1 MLTKKRLLAAA
12 TLLAG
17 FLSASTQ
24 STFANTITPGQSGI
38 APDIFNGSLGSPAS
52 TVTSTG
58 SGNLS
63 NGATYTD
70 YVIKGNVYG
79 ANDLSYVFVL
89 NAGNAGA
96 IINSLSYSSFAGL
109 TQLDV
114 GICENITNGGGCT
127 GQGKAGTAPTSI
139 AWSADGSTVTFTYP
153 GLTGSLNF
161 LAGIIM
167 TNSENFVR
175 GANICMNGNVC
186 SGGFQPAHAPGPIV
200 GAGLPG
206 LVMACGGLLA
216 LARRRRRLV
225 A

>member
-1 MLTKKRLLAAA
+1 M
-12 TLLAG
+12 
-17 FLSASTQ
+17 
-24 STFANTITPGQSGI
+24 
-38 APDIFNGSLGSPAS
+38 
-52 TVTSTG
+52 
-58 SGNLS
+58 
-63 NGATYTD
+63 
-70 YVIKGNVYG
+70 
-79 ANDLSYVFVL
+79 FVL

-127 GQGKAGTAPTSI
+127 GQGKAGTAPSSI

>member
-1 MLTKKRLLAAA
+1 VALVQK
-12 TLLAG
+12 
-17 FLSASTQ
+17 
-24 STFANTITPGQSGI
+24 N
-38 APDIFNGSLGSPAS
+38 
-52 TVTSTG
+52 
-58 SGNLS
+58 
-63 NGATYTD
+63 
-70 YVIKGNVYG
+70 
-79 ANDLSYVFVL
+79 
-89 NAGNAGA
+89 
-96 IINSLSYSSFAGL
+96 
-109 TQLDV
+109 

-139 AWSADGSTVTFTYP
+139 TWSADGSTITFTYP

-206 LVMACGGLLA
+206 LILAGGALLV
-216 LARRRRRLV
+216 LARRRRQLV